1 MARTSTRTEHR
12 GLGARLAERNRQGL
26 ARVRG
31 GFLQSVQITLA
42 AVIAYVI
49 AERLLGHHG
58 PIFAATAAIVSLG
71 YGNGA
76 AHLRRILEVS
86 IGCTLGI
93 VIGDV
98 LMYFLGRGVWQASL
112 VLLLSVLLARYLD
125 NGTIFTTQMGLQSV
139 LVVLLPPA
147 MDGPFARSLD
157 AVIGGLCAL
166 AIMAVFPTDPGR
178 EPRQEM
184 RKLTKQFS
192 AAMRESAQAIGDYDA
207 AAAWAALERAR
218 RIQPQLNAVEGSLR
232 IGRDRA
238 RIKLSRRGHRAQIE
252 GYQHTLQGLD
262 NAVRNTRVLARRIA
276 NVVQTVQLRPEAVQ
290 SLHEVLTEL
299 AQAVNLIGMSL
310 TADTAESRA
319 GFRQRAQDLLT
330 RAAEGL
336 DPQTMGVRTYQ
347 GEALVMLIRPLTVD
361 LLVATGMSEEEA
373 ADAPVT
379 IKQALTEAI
388 AVVDP
393 QRDPRR
399 KRNHG
404 SRRGPEAGGR

>member
-1 MARTSTRTEHR
+1 MGISTLRTRAEV
-12 GLGARLAERNRQGL
+12 LGHHLTERNRQGL

-42 AVIAYVI
+42 AVVAYAI
-49 AERLLGHHG
+49 AERVLGHHG

-93 VIGDV
+93 VTGDV

-112 VLLLSVLLARYLD
+112 VLLISVLLARYLD

-147 MDGPFARSLD
+147 VDGPFARSMD

-166 AIMAVFPTDPGR
+166 AIMALFPTDPGR

-184 RKLTKQFS
+184 RTLTRQFS
-192 AAMRESAQAIGDYDA
+192 GVMRDSAAAIGDYDSSQ
-207 AAAWAALERAR
+207 AWQALERAR

-238 RIKLSRRGHRAQIE
+238 RIKLSRRGHIERIDSYQQI
-252 GYQHTLQGLD
+252 LQGLD

-276 NVVQTVQLRPEAVQ
+276 NVVETVRLRPEAVQ
-290 SLHEVLTEL
+290 QLHEILTEL

-310 TADTAESRA
+310 TADTEESRA
-319 GFRQRAQDLLT
+319 GFRQRAQDLLKKS
-330 RAAEGL
+330 AAVL
-336 DPQTMGVRTYQ
+336 DPQSMGVRTYQ
-347 GEALVMLIRPLTVD
+347 GETLVMLIRPLTVD
-361 LLVATGMSEEEA
+361 LLMATGLSEQEA

-388 AVVDP
+388 GVVDP
-393 QRDPRR
+393 QQDPRSPEDDA
-399 KRNHG
+399 G
-404 SRRGPEAGGR
+404 DSPRR